1 MNNLKYYNDSL
12 AYDFEMFM
20 PKEQKQ
26 NRDNIVAMPQI
37 AHRQKAKSRAA
48 AKSLYITQPSV
59 SLAVAAIVCVVF
71 IVAGLCCN
79 IALRIKI
86 NEVNS
91 EINDVKAAVA
101 ELDSEKTALEVEFQ
115 RRISYLNLELEAT
128 QLGMKKPSKEDVT
141 YIRVND
147 QNIAKDAN
155 GIILTNQ

>member
-1 MNNLKYYNDSL
+1 MDNLKYYNDSL

-48 AKSLYITQPSV
+48 AKSLSP
-59 SLAVAAIVCVVF
+59 AVAAIVCVVF